1 MAGPHCMRDGK
12 KLVDKSSLPGFS
24 TASRVAGLEVH
35 ILDLGPPETD
45 LAQEEIFPPNE
56 ILLLRSWQSRGVSQ
70 GAEKEG
76 LMRGEGGHKTGADGW
91 VGLS

>member
-1 MAGPHCMRDGK
+1 MVP
-12 KLVDKSSLPGFS
+12 
-24 TASRVAGLEVH
+24 RVAGLEIL
-35 ILDLGPPETD
+35 ILDLGLLETD
-45 LAQEEIFPPNE
+45 LAQDEISPPNE
-56 ILLLRSWQSRGVSQ
+56 ILFLCSWQSRGVSR